1 MVRSIISFIVNSPLW
16 LLVLSLTSVS
26 RTQYIMEGNTEIV
39 PLATKARRA
48 FYTELLDDHI
58 VKRRYKDEARLVDM
72 MFLTDLMNATE
83 LQDTAIF
90 GFVLDVRSPNAGP
103 DTSVKVRQGSYL
115 GSNGQNGQNKRSK
128 IFAPSY
134 NKYIVVADL
143 MNPPKVAVLIPR
155 TISQSVD
162 ILLKLTEHK
171 AIVGEAFYI
180 YEPSVT
186 TTTMGKALTPVLNTD
201 DSPHAMIPLRG
212 PTPVPYLQST
222 ESTMALPSRPGET
235 NYFVLTNKICSVAR
249 FTLSTD
255 VSCVGTECDRQKGKG
270 GCTCLHATGNTALVY
285 EFDVTFHDFRSTDVS
300 FLGRKDIF
308 LVPKFKSLKATKL
321 FFYNFN
327 RFCDTTT
334 VTEQEDMVQTIR
346 QQVNC
351 LMKFVNDNGGWTA
364 VGWFMLGQIS
374 DASEDTTDKIDNPT
388 VTPHLTYLHPS
399 NETLVH
405 TNSFKELQI
414 GFPAP
419 IDLTGTAAP
428 NAARRPLPDS
438 TNPMNQK
445 PAAVAP
451 PARRGSSHRSAI

>member
-1 MVRSIISFIVNSPLW
+1 MEANNDNVEVQPRSPI
-16 LLVLSLTSVS
+16 
-26 RTQYIMEGNTEIV
+26 
-39 PLATKARRA
+39 PLAVRARTA
-48 FYTELLDDHI
+48 FYTDLLDDHI
-58 VKRRYKDEARLVDM
+58 VKRRYKDNARLVDM
-72 MFLTDLMNATE
+72 MFLTDLINATE

-115 GSNGQNGQNKRSK
+115 SGTGQGGQNKRSK
-128 IFAPSY
+128 ILAPTY

-212 PTPVPYLQST
+212 LTPVPYLQST

-235 NYFVLTNKICSVAR
+235 NYFVLTKKQCSITR

-270 GCTCLHATGNTALVY
+270 GCTCLHATGNTAHVY
-285 EFDVTFHDFRSTDVS
+285 EFDVTFHDFQSTDVS
-300 FLGRKDIF
+300 FLGRQDIF
-308 LVPKFKSLKATKL
+308 LVPKFRSLKATKL

-334 VTEQEDMVQTIR
+334 VSEQEDMIQAIR
-346 QQVNC
+346 KKVNSIVS
-351 LMKFVNDNGGWTA
+351 FVNGHGGWTA

-399 NETLVH
+399 DEALVQ
-405 TNSFKELQI
+405 SDAFKELQI
-414 GFPAP
+414 GFPST
-419 IDLTGTAAP
+419 IDLTGSTNAP
-428 NAARRPLPDS
+428 TTNATRRPPPNPTDLSNRKTAPVTLP
-438 TNPMNQK
+438 TRN
-445 PAAVAP
+445 
-451 PARRGSSHRSAI
+451 GSSRRRVL